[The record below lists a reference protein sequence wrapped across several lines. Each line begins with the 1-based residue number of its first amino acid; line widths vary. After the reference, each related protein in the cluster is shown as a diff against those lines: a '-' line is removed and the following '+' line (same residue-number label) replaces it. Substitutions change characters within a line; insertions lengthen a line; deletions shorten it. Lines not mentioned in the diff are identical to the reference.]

1 MSNSEKDTQSTE
13 SAVEQPVVDE
23 EPYSVFSPKKRR
35 WIVTAASLASFL
47 SPLSSSIYFPALNP
61 IADDLHVTVTKVNL
75 TVTTYM
81 IFQAISPTIIAG
93 FSDNAGRRPAY
104 VVCFSIT
111 IASNIALALQ
121 SNYAALLVLRC
132 VQATGSAGTVA
143 LAYSVVSDC
152 VTTAD
157 RGKYIGWASV
167 STILGPSISPILGG
181 ILSQYAG
188 WHWIFWFTLILTAV
202 LGIPILLF
210 LPESCRKV
218 VDNGSISA
226 PTLNKPFIDMIRSR
240 KAKPRNADEA
250 RNTPKPPKSKLVFPN
265 PFSTLA
271 ILRYPLTALILLA
284 GSLPVACM
292 YALLTGMPSLFGS
305 IYHLSTVKIGL
316 VYLPYGAGSL
326 VATVGTG
333 RIMDWNYRRHAKRL
347 GFPLVK
353 NRETDLR
360 DFPLE
365 RARLEGGIPLQILGA
380 ACIVCYG
387 WVMYEET
394 NLAVPLVILAIAG
407 FCQVSLFQIT
417 SVLLV
422 DIHPEQPATA
432 SAASNLIRGALG
444 AGASAAVG
452 PMIDSALGVGWTY
465 TVIGLLQVSFF
476 PVFLAL
482 TARGPKW
489 RRKRLDREA
498 EKARKASNPSD
509 SDASGPQEREDNTG
523 ESAKTVPGEE
533 APVAQTEGPSDKT
546 DVEKLA
552 KDIPSEGR

>member
-1 MSNSEKDTQSTE
+1 M
-13 SAVEQPVVDE
+13 
-23 EPYSVFSPKKRR
+23 
-35 WIVTAASLASFL
+35 
-47 SPLSSSIYFPALNP
+47 
-61 IADDLHVTVTKVNL
+61 
-75 TVTTYM
+75 
-81 IFQAISPTIIAG
+81 
-93 FSDNAGRRPAY
+93 
-104 VVCFSIT
+104 
-111 IASNIALALQ
+111 
-121 SNYAALLVLRC
+121 
-132 VQATGSAGTVA
+132 QATGSAGTVA

-188 WHWIFWFTLILTAV
+188 WHWVFWFTLILTAA

-218 VDNGSISA
+218 VDNGSIPA
-226 PTLNKPFIDMIRSR
+226 PTLNKPFIDMIHWG
-240 KAKPRNADEA
+240 KTKPRNADEA
-250 RNTPKPPKSKLVFPN
+250 LNTPKTPKSKLVFPN

-271 ILRYPLTALILLA
+271 ILRYPLTALILVA

-292 YALLTGMPSLFGS
+292 YAILTGIPSLFGT

-316 VYLPYGAGSL
+316 VYLPYGFGSL

-360 DFPLE
+360 NFPLE

-387 WVMYEET
+387 WVMHEET

-452 PMIDSALGVGWTY
+452 PMLDSALGAGWTY
-465 TVIGLLQVSFF
+465 TVIGLLQGAFC
-476 PVFLAL
+476 PAFLAL
-482 TARGPKW
+482 TAWGPKW
-489 RRKRLDREA
+489 RRTRLDQQA
-498 EKARKASNPSD
+498 EKARKASRPSD
-509 SDASGPQEREDNTG
+509 SDASGPPEGGDDAEKSDRNDPTEDVPAVEDG
-523 ESAKTVPGEE
+523 ESQK
-533 APVAQTEGPSDKT
+533 EG
-546 DVEKLA
+546 DVENSA
-552 KDIPSEGR
+552 KDTPSAGASEK